1 MGIVV
6 NRHTCVRISL
16 LCPYM
21 ISFCWSHNKHGWI
34 MLGCTCCEVS
44 TLCANHSHQECW
56 MNTFC
61 TQTLSH
67 FGYSWLTMTF
77 NLVHIVFQNSLSKK
91 MNKQLYYILII
102 WSNATHGVDNVLM
115 LARACHYRY
124 FSAIQVCPCQNKKER
139 KEISLSWVSELAV
152 HCNAWVKLAC
162 IFILRKIITF
172 LWNWDMDAGSEIHVY
187 FDAQE
192 KMLATKP
199 GMFTNVHV

>member
-77 NLVHIVFQNSLSKK
+77 NLVHICFSKLLKQENEQTTLLHFDHLKQRDAWCRQCFDARKGMSLPIFQCHPSLSLSKQK
-91 MNKQLYYILII
+91 
-102 WSNATHGVDNVLM
+102 
-115 LARACHYRY
+115 R
-124 FSAIQVCPCQNKKER
+124 KKR
-139 KEISLSWVSELAV
+139 NISELSQ
-152 HCNAWVKLAC
+152 WVGCTL
-162 IFILRKIITF
+162 
-172 LWNWDMDAGSEIHVY
+172 
-187 FDAQE
+187 
-192 KMLATKP
+192 
-199 GMFTNVHV
+199 